1 MQKGNS
7 SNDWN
12 DREKAEL
19 IQISILKLAEMLNAL
34 ETGVMNKMS
43 VLNER
48 IDSLE
53 RTLSYFENTLS
64 PASS

>member
-12 DREKAEL
+12 DREKAEM
-19 IQISILKLAEMLNAL
+19 IQISILKLAELLNSL
-34 ETGVMNKMS
+34 EAGVMNKMS
-43 VLNER
+43 MLNER
-48 IDSLE
+48 IDTLE

>member
-1 MQKGNS
+1 MQKGNT

-12 DREKAEL
+12 NREKAEM
-19 IQISILKLAEMLNAL
+19 IQLSILKLAELLNSL
-34 ETGVMNKMS
+34 EAGVMNKMS
-43 VLNER
+43 MLNER
-48 IDSLE
+48 IDTLE

>member
-12 DREKAEL
+12 DREKAEM
-19 IQISILKLAEMLNAL
+19 IQLSILKLAEMLNSL

-64 PASS
+64 PTSS

>member
-12 DREKAEL
+12 DREKAEM
-19 IQISILKLAEMLNAL
+19 IQLSILKLAEMLNAL
-34 ETGVMNKMS
+34 EAGVMNKMS
-43 VLNER
+43 MLNER
-48 IDSLE
+48 IDTLE

>member
-1 MQKGNS
+1 MQKSNS

-12 DREKAEL
+12 DREKAEM
-19 IQISILKLAEMLNAL
+19 IQLSILKLAEMLNAL
-34 ETGVMNKMS
+34 EAGVMNKMS
-43 VLNER
+43 MLNER
-48 IDSLE
+48 IDTLE